1 MAQLIDKF
9 YSYLQEEVAVRQAA
23 SEEGDTQEQA
33 FTRIAAEML
42 SEAGEVE
49 GVTVAYDEKEIG
61 KKGQHKINGYA
72 IADDYETLDLFIS
85 IYNSASTIQSVP
97 KASIDLLLARLRA
110 SVIGVWEV
118 DWASLMGI
126 YTSVKKLLRIVYH
139 KLIHKTM
146 YFSKMIRRFYCD

>member
-49 GVTVAYDEKEIG
+49 GVTIAYDEKEIG
-61 KKGQHKINGYA
+61 RKGQHKINGYA
-72 IADDYETLDLFIS
+72 LSDDYETLDLFIS
-85 IYNSASTIQSVP
+85 IYVFY
-97 KASIDLLLARLRA
+97 
-110 SVIGVWEV
+110 
-118 DWASLMGI
+118 GI
-126 YTSVKKLLRIVYH
+126 
-139 KLIHKTM
+139 
-146 YFSKMIRRFYCD
+146 

>member
-1 MAQLIDKF
+1 MAQLIAKF

-85 IYNSASTIQSVP
+85 ISNRCLRHLLTKPLLVLQTSSVRLCMTTIKVRLQNRQTSL
-97 KASIDLLLARLRA
+97 SLHTHWLLMR
-110 SVIGVWEV
+110 
-118 DWASLMGI
+118 
-126 YTSVKKLLRIVYH
+126 T
-139 KLIHKTM
+139 
-146 YFSKMIRRFYCD
+146 